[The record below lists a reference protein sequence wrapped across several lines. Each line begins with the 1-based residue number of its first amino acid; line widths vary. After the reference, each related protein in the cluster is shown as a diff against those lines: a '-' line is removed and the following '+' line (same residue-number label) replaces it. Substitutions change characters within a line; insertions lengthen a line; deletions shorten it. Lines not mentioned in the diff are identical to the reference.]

1 MACALDLR
9 DIGKDMRA
17 KAEILDE
24 SDQVGGLQNE
34 Q

>member
-1 MACALDLR
+1 MACDLDLL

-24 SDQVGGLQNE
+24 SDQVGSVQNE